1 MGWFILEFFKIIQG
15 ASSVHASL
23 ATPTYLQ
30 SLELMKKLLQVLIN
44 PFLLPI
50 LPAVVIIALIAGNI
64 SPYHL
69 ELKDRRLLREN
80 ETLWYGDITND
91 GYSEY
96 VTILDGEDRVSV
108 KVEDHRGRVFRQWN
122 FLGSLENIRFSNV
135 PIMGD
140 HNHDGNNLLF
150 IFTMSG
156 DSLLLHR
163 MDLTKDLE
171 TEPDYHGRFITR
183 VGYPGYQPD
192 PRVRGTDMADL
203 TGDGKKELIF
213 NVSAGFVL
221 RPRNVYAYI
230 IEEDSLMKSPTAVY
244 SLRDMRQADLTGN
257 GKPEIL
263 LSGSSTG
270 NIDARQHHFHDSS
283 NWLMVMD
290 QDLDFLFEPLE
301 IPGPGNRIN
310 VYDYL
315 DDAQPMIAA
324 VELRHNHAEHAKVHV
339 FYPDGRKKFSVS
351 TDAIYSRAYQL
362 PQDNGL
368 LLALSGD
375 GPGTILYDPL
385 NDKIIRKLDMPL
397 SGQLVSRDI
406 TGDGRPEMISPD
418 ISNGHITVFRNNLT
432 RHVNISEQ
440 IDEGR
445 FRSLHFIERPGEI
458 PLIHVQSDQ
467 FAYTLRYAEN
477 PHYSWAVAYF
487 AGIYAVF
494 FLFGMVTRAYQKN
507 QLSKKQAIEKKITE
521 LQLNL
526 VKNQLSPHFSLNA
539 INAAIHTIKKEE
551 TEKAADYLRRF
562 SRLHRAM
569 VLSAEQMHRTL
580 ADEIQFTVDYV
591 EIEKL
596 RFDHAFA
603 FEIEVADH
611 VDQQTNI
618 PKMILQSHAENAI
631 KHGLSGKKG
640 DGLLRIRIEQ
650 HHRTISVKISDNGV
664 GRAQASEA
672 IQDSTG
678 RGYKMMQEYYRLY
691 NKYYHMHITQQI
703 QDLYD
708 QEGSAA
714 GTSVEIM
721 ISLRNA

>member
-1 MGWFILEFFKIIQG
+1 MI
-15 ASSVHASL
+15 
-23 ATPTYLQ
+23 
-30 SLELMKKLLQVLIN
+30 KLLQLLIN
-44 PFLLPI
+44 PFLLP
-50 LPAVVIIALIAGNI
+50 LVPAVVIMALVAGNI
-64 SPYHL
+64 TPYKL
-69 ELKDRRLLREN
+69 EMTDRRLLREN
-80 ETLWYGDITND
+80 ETIWHGDVTND

-96 VTILDGEDRVSV
+96 VTILDGKDRVSV
-108 KVEDHRGRVFRQWN
+108 RIEDHRGRVFRQWN
-122 FLGSLENIRFSNV
+122 YVGSLENLRLHNV

-150 IFTMSG
+150 MFTMSG

-171 TEPDYHGRFITR
+171 TEPDYRGRFITR

-230 IEEDSLMKSPTAVY
+230 IEEDGLIKSPTAVY

-257 GKPEIL
+257 GKQEIL

-315 DDAQPMIAA
+315 DDGQPMIAV
-324 VELRHNHAEHAKVHV
+324 VELRHNHAEDARVHV
-339 FYPDGRKKFSVS
+339 FYPDGEKKFSICTGAV
-351 TDAIYSRAYQL
+351 YSQAYQL
-362 PQDNGL
+362 PRDNGL
-368 LLALSGD
+368 LLALYGE

-385 NDKIIRKLDMPL
+385 RDEIIRELDIPL
-397 SGQLVSRDI
+397 SGQLVSKDI

-418 ISNGHITVFRNNLT
+418 ISNGRVTVFRDELNS
-432 RHVNISEQ
+432 HVSISEQ

-445 FRSLHFIERPGEI
+445 FRSLSFIERPGKV

-467 FAYTLRYAEN
+467 FAYILRYAAN

-494 FLFGMVTRAYQKN
+494 FLFGMASRTYQKN

-580 ADEIQFTVDYV
+580 ADEIQFTADYV
-591 EIEKL
+591 ELEKL

-603 FEIEVADH
+603 FEIEMDDH
-611 VDQQTNI
+611 VDQQVNI

-650 HHRTISVKISDNGV
+650 HHRTITIRITDNGV
-664 GRAQASEA
+664 GREQAEERPVN
-672 IQDSTG
+672 STG
-678 RGYKMMQEYYRLY
+678 RGHKMMEEYYRLY
-691 NKYYHMHITQQI
+691 NKYYHTQITQQI
-703 QDLYD
+703 QDLYE
-708 QEGSAA
+708 QEGRPA
-714 GTSVEIM
+714 GTSVEIL
-721 ISLRNA
+721 ISINHA